1 MAQSARGSTAEQHS
15 SAEEQLSR
23 EMRAQ
28 LAAIT
33 GGLAPDDYAQAW
45 WEELHSYRAHSAT
58 RRLPRFL
65 IGHPVLSVQQAAA
78 GLNISVPAANAALNN
93 LLAAGIVSLVNERQW
108 GRVFQATPVL
118 RRLDQLP
125 APRQGP

>member
-1 MAQSARGSTAEQHS
+1 MERSLGQLCGCRRHPSRPPSERRLGRSKYHACQHVI
-15 SAEEQLSR
+15 R
-23 EMRAQ
+23 EN
-28 LAAIT
+28 
-33 GGLAPDDYAQAW
+33 W
-45 WEELHSYRAHSAT
+45 AHSAT